1 MIVKLWGA
9 PENFG
14 GMCKTKWT
22 EKHSNLHSYIKKKL
36 LLISPLLCIS
46 YLWKPEPDGCF
57 RDNEDVLPIPKG
69 GMLWSQGLRCWRGWG
84 GWGGLLVP
92 SWGRLLKL
100 GDDWEFTQIQC
111 KFYITLMSP
120 IGVSIDTLHNLYHK
134 NIIVRAVSGTRSSR
148 CVSLKKRKR
157 KIFQRRLEYFLSS
170 LPLSHLIWQALMTA
184 DAGNSPVLEW
194 MLEWKSPCLQ
204 FSLFSSDKMGSRTF
218 ALLIL
223 SFVPLILQQASALD
237 AVDFYK

>member
-22 EKHSNLHSYIKKKL
+22 EKHSNLHSYIKKNCCWFL
-36 LLISPLLCIS
+36 HCCVFLIFESL
-46 YLWKPEPDGCF
+46 
-57 RDNEDVLPIPKG
+57 NQMVVLETMKMFFQYQREECYGPKG
-69 GMLWSQGLRCWRGWG
+69 WG
-84 GWGGLLVP
+84 VDGGGGGVGGLLVP